1 MLRVFVSNFPTPL
14 SAFGDSFFVWV
25 PEVIQD
31 KGIECRFFPTLV
43 YVHDS
48 TGFLDEVAV
57 LSAGLAGRLHD
68 RCSAAGWRR
77 DSRLVVA

>member
-1 MLRVFVSNFPTPL
+1 MLREGVGNLADHL
-14 SAFGDSFFVWV
+14 SVYGDRFFATL

-77 DSRLVVA
+77 DSRLVIA